1 LSQPL
6 RHPAVLVRELA
17 VTRRVLE
24 VIVPTLAMFG
34 EVLVGL
40 GGSILTFRG
49 FVQAV
54 CCGSLG
60 CHRQLPHPL
69 GLFTDANGIFE
80 APRLLTAFGLPA
92 DVCVGHQRLLL
103 VNRRVASS
111 RATKTGSVK
120 RVENR
125 QVRVGPV
132 AHLLGAEAVRL
143 EYPTQVVFES
153 VTLGVN
159 DGARI
164 GIVGRNGDGKS
175 SLLGLLTGQL
185 RPDSGRVTRRS
196 GLRVS
201 ALSQADT
208 LDPERTV
215 GWTLV
220 ADQPE
225 HQWAGDARVREV
237 VDGLVS
243 DIAWDATISTLS
255 GGQRRRVQLA
265 QLLIGEWD
273 VIALDEP
280 TNHLDIEG
288 ITWLAGHL
296 RQRWARNTGGLLL
309 VTHDRWFLD
318 EVATTTWEVHDGI
331 VEPFE
336 GGYAAYVLQRVERDR
351 LASAAEAKRQNL
363 MRKELAWLRRGPPA
377 RTSKPKFR
385 IEAANQLI
393 ADVPPLRNTV
403 ELAKLATARLGK
415 DVIDLLDVSVS
426 FDGRP
431 VLRDVEWR
439 IAPGERTGIVGANGA
454 GKSTL
459 LGLITGSVAPD
470 TGRVK
475 RGKTVR
481 LAMLDQ
487 RGEELAAVAGDRIA
501 DLLGGLRGGYQVD
514 GREVTPAQLLE
525 RLGFAR
531 GQLSARVDDL
541 SGGQRRRLQLMLTL
555 LAEPNVL
562 LLDEPTNDVDTDTL
576 TAVEDLLDSWAGT
589 LIVVSHDR
597 YLLERVTDQQYA
609 ILDGRLRHLPGG
621 IDEYLRLA
629 ARRTTTS
636 ASLAPSSGPSSGP
649 ARFEPATV
657 SGSQRR
663 AAEKELAAVDRQLAR
678 LADRIAAK
686 HHELA
691 EHDQSDHVGLTR
703 LTRELRGLEGEVAER
718 ESRWLELS
726 EALE

>member
-1 LSQPL
+1 
-6 RHPAVLVRELA
+6 
-17 VTRRVLE
+17 
-24 VIVPTLAMFG
+24 M
-34 EVLVGL
+34 
-40 GGSILTFRG
+40 
-49 FVQAV
+49 
-54 CCGSLG
+54 
-60 CHRQLPHPL
+60 
-69 GLFTDANGIFE
+69 
-80 APRLLTAFGLPA
+80 
-92 DVCVGHQRLLL
+92 
-103 VNRRVASS
+103 
-111 RATKTGSVK
+111 
-120 RVENR
+120 
-125 QVRVGPV
+125 
-132 AHLLGAEAVRL
+132 AHLLGAEAVHL

-175 SLLGLLTGQL
+175 SLLALLTGELQ
-185 RPDSGRVTRRS
+185 PDSGRVTRRS
-196 GLRVS
+196 GLRVG
-201 ALSQADT
+201 AVSQADT
-208 LDPERTV
+208 LDPDRTV

-220 ADQPE
+220 GDQAE
-225 HQWAGDARVREV
+225 HQWAGDARVRDV
-237 VDGLVS
+237 VGGLVS
-243 DIAWDATISTLS
+243 DIAWEATVATLS

-265 QLLIGEWD
+265 RLLVGEWD

-288 ITWLAGHL
+288 ITWLAEHL

-318 EVATTTWEVHDGI
+318 DVATTTWEVHDGI

-351 LASAAEAKRQNL
+351 LAATAEAKRQNL
-363 MRKELAWLRRGPPA
+363 MRKELAWLRRGPQA

-403 ELAKLATARLGK
+403 ELAKLASARLGK

-426 FDGRP
+426 FGGRP
-431 VLRDVEWR
+431 VLRDIEWR
-439 IAPGERTGIVGANGA
+439 IGPGERTGIVGANGA

-459 LGLITGSVAPD
+459 LGLIAGTIQPD
-470 TGRVK
+470 SGRVK

-481 LAMLDQ
+481 LAVLDQ
-487 RGEELAAVAGDRIA
+487 QGEMLAPVAGDRIA
-501 DLLGGLRGGYQVD
+501 DVLARLRGGYQVED
-514 GREVTPAQLLE
+514 REVTPTQLLE
-525 RLGFAR
+525 RLGFGR
-531 GQLSARVDDL
+531 GQLSARVADL

-555 LAEPNVL
+555 LSEPNVL
-562 LLDEPTNDVDTDTL
+562 LLDEPTNDVDTDML
-576 TAVEDLLDSWAGT
+576 TATEDLLDSWAGT

-629 ARRTTTS
+629 AQRT
-636 ASLAPSSGPSSGP
+636 AANAAGP
-649 ARFEPATV
+649 ASAKASEPQAM
-657 SGSQRR
+657 SGAQRR
-663 AAEKELAAVDRQLAR
+663 AAEKELAGVDRQLAR

-686 HHELA
+686 HVELA
-691 EHDQSDHVGLTR
+691 EHDQADHVGITR
-703 LTRELRGLEGEVAER
+703 LTQELRGLEDEVAAT

-726 EALE
+726 ETLE